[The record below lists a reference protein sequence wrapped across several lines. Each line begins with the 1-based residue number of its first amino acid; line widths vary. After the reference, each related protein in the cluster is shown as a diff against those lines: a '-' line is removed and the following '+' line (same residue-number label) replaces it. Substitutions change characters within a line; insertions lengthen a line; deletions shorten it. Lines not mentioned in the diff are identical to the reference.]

1 MLAGAATA
9 ATTDYPTKPIRYVVA
24 TGPGG
29 ASDIVARTIGPPLSE
44 LLGVQLVIDNR
55 SGAGNTVGAEL
66 AARAAPDGYTL
77 LSCNIA
83 SLAVGPGLYKGLG
96 YDPERDFA
104 VLGLIVSNPNI
115 FTVNP
120 SVPART
126 VPEFIALAKTQP
138 GQFNYAS
145 GGIGTSPQLSME
157 LFMTDTGI
165 QIVHVPYKGVGPAL
179 LDLIAGRVQAMTSTV
194 PAALSSVRS
203 GKVRALAVTSKER
216 ESEMPDV
223 PTVAESGV
231 PGFEVVSW
239 QGLCTNAGGARN
251 RSQPPPRR
259 ARQNA
264 RTAGY
269 AQATRRPGL
278 PALRDVGRS
287 GRRVCPRRAH
297 PVGETREADGHRATV
312 NGWAPGHGDRAPLST
327 RGP

>member
-1 MLAGAATA
+1 MGFTRFLVVPALSTVLAGAATA

-203 GKVRALAVTSKER
+203 GKIRALAVTSKER
-216 ESEMPDV
+216 ESELPDV

-239 QGLCTNAGGARN
+239 QGLCTNAGAPAIVLSRL
-251 RSQPPPRR
+251 RAALAKTLAQPDTRKR
-259 ARQNA
+259 LVDQGFQLYVMSADKA
-264 RTAGY
+264 AAFAHVERT
-269 AQATRRPGL
+269 R
-278 PALRDVGRS
+278 
-287 GRRVCPRRAH
+287 
-297 PVGETREADGHRATV
+297 
-312 NGWAPGHGDRAPLST
+312 WAKLVKQMGIEPQ
-327 RGP
+327 